1 MIIYSWVLVVELEDL
16 LDGREE
22 SLVVVQRLLHK
33 KLTRLQPTGNYLF

>member
-33 KLTRLQPTGNYLF
+33 KLTRLQATGNYLF